1 MAQRVIV
8 TAAAAG
14 IGRAIADAFAADG
27 AVVHVCDVDDGALAE
42 CRASSPSLHA
52 ARVDLADEAS
62 IDAWLDDAIA
72 DLGGVDVLVN
82 NAGTKGPTAFVED
95 IALDEWRSCFA
106 VGLESHFACTRRVVP
121 VMKAQRSGSII
132 NLSSTAGLHGYGM
145 RTPYAAVKWA
155 VIGFTKSVAIE
166 VGPHGVRCNA
176 ICPGS
181 VSGPRMDAVIA
192 AEAAHRNV
200 PTDVVAAEYAAGHS
214 MRRFV
219 DPAEIAAMCRFLA
232 SPAASMVTGQAIS
245 VDGHTET
252 FHL

>member
-1 MAQRVIV
+1 MGQRVIV

-14 IGRAIADAFAADG
+14 IGRAIADAFAAEG
-27 AVVHVCDVDDGALAE
+27 ATVHVCDVDERALAE
-42 CRASSPSLHA
+42 CRTTSPSLRASH
-52 ARVDLADEAS
+52 VDLADESS
-62 IDAWLDDAIA
+62 IDAWLHEAIT
-72 DLGGVDVLVN
+72 DMGGVDVLVN

-95 IALDEWRSCFA
+95 VTLDEWRACFA

-132 NLSSTAGLHGYGM
+132 NLSSTAGLFGYGM

-155 VIGFTKSVAIE
+155 VIGLTKSVAVE

-192 AEAAHRNV
+192 AEAAHRDV
-200 PTDVVAAEYAAGHS
+200 PADVVATEYAAGHS
-214 MRRFV
+214 MKRFV
-219 DPAEIAAMCRFLA
+219 DPSEIAAMCVFLA
-232 SPAASMVTGQAIS
+232 SPAAAMVSGQAIS

>member
-132 NLSSTAGLHGYGM
+132 NLSSTAGLYGYGM

-200 PTDVVAAEYAAGHS
+200 PTDVVAAEYMAAHS